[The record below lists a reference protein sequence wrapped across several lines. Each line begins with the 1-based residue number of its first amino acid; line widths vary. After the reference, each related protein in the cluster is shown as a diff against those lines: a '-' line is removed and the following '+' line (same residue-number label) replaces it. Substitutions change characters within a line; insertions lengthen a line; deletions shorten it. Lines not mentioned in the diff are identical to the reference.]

1 MTMMTLPPQTMN
13 VRVGDQFQVTLD
25 ENPSTGFTWSFWMV
39 QPIFAANGDE
49 FRPKS
54 GVRMQVGAG
63 GTRTF
68 KFTAT
73 AQGSGTI
80 TFEQRRGNEVAA
92 KHVVDVNVLAKSG
105 SGMMAPM
112 APLPTMTIPQLPGM
126 PKFQMPQMP
135 GMPSMPPMP
144 GMPMMPSMPQMPVIQ
159 PAAPSSSKPTI
170 QPGAPSS
177 SKPAVQPAPMVHKTV
192 NVAVG
197 EKFVIDIEGNPTTGY
212 NWEFFGPT
220 DLVKMM
226 WSDYHNKAAPAGVM
240 GAGGVF
246 LWEMEAAVPGSAL
259 LTFGYKRAHDKQPV
273 DTYRVQ
279 LNVRRGGNAS
289 PAINQNVNATVGDD
303 FKIMLDSN
311 ATTGYQWEF
320 VGPINVAPNNVVRM
334 TSSEYQNAAAPAG
347 MVGVGGKQIFHFV
360 ATAPGADLISFNYKR
375 SWEKAPVETYTVSV
389 RVSPRR

>member
-1 MTMMTLPPQTMN
+1 MTAMTLPPQTMN

-25 ENPSTGFTWSFWMV
+25 ENPSTGFTWSFYMV
-39 QPIFAANGDE
+39 QPIFATNGDE
-49 FRPKS
+49 FRPKA

-73 AQGSGTI
+73 AVGSGAI

-92 KHVVDVNVLAKSG
+92 KHVVDVNVLAKSS
-105 SGMMAPM
+105 SGQMAPM

-135 GMPSMPPMP
+135 GMPPMPPMP
-144 GMPMMPSMPQMPVIQ
+144 GMPMMPSMPQMPAIQ
-159 PAAPSSSKPTI
+159 PG
-170 QPGAPSS
+170 GAPSS
-177 SKPAVQPAPMVHKTV
+177 SKPAIQPGATPMVQRTV

-197 EKFVIDIEGNPTTGY
+197 EKFTIDIEGNPTTGY

-220 DLVKMM
+220 DLVKIL
-226 WSDYHNKAAPAGVM
+226 YNGYNNYAVPAGM
-240 GAGGVF
+240 TGSGGVF
-246 LWEMEAAVPGSAL
+246 VWEMQAAVPGSAL
-259 LTFGYKRAHDKQPV
+259 LTFGYKRAHDKQPA

-279 LNVRRGGNAS
+279 LNVRGG

-311 ATTGYQWEF
+311 ATTGYQWEY

-334 TSSEYQNAAAPAG
+334 TSSEYQNAAAAPG

>member
-1 MTMMTLPPQTMN
+1 MTGMTLPPQTMN

-73 AQGSGTI
+73 AQGSGAI

-92 KHVVDVNVLAKSG
+92 KHVVDVNVLPKSG

-112 APLPTMTIPQLPGM
+112 AQLPTMTIPSMPGM

-135 GMPSMPPMP
+135 GMPAMPPMP
-144 GMPMMPSMPQMPVIQ
+144 GMPMMPSMPQMP
-159 PAAPSSSKPTI
+159 AI

-177 SKPAVQPAPMVHKTV
+177 SKPAVQPAAPMVQRTV

-197 EKFVIDIEGNPTTGY
+197 EKFTIDIEGNPTTG
-212 NWEFFGPT
+212 
-220 DLVKMM
+220 
-226 WSDYHNKAAPAGVM
+226 DYHNKAAPAGVT

-289 PAINQNVNATVGDD
+289 PVINENVNATVGDD
-303 FKIMLDSN
+303 FKIVLDSN
-311 ATTGYQWEF
+311 ATTGYQWEY

-334 TSSEYQNAAAPAG
+334 TSSEYQTAAAPAG

-360 ATAPGADLISFNYKR
+360 ATAPGADLISFNFKR
-375 SWEKAPVETYTVSV
+375 SWENAPVETYTVSV

>member
-25 ENPSTGFTWSFWMV
+25 ENPSTGFTWSFYMV

-49 FRPKS
+49 FRPKA

-73 AQGSGTI
+73 AVGSGAI
-80 TFEQRRGNEVAA
+80 TFEQRRGNEVAT
-92 KHVVDVNVLAKSG
+92 KHVVDVKVLPKSG
-105 SGMMAPM
+105 NGQMAPM
-112 APLPTMTIPQLPGM
+112 AQLPTMTVPQIPGM
-126 PKFQMPQMP
+126 PKITMPQMP
-135 GMPSMPPMP
+135 GMPPMPPMP
-144 GMPMMPSMPQMPVIQ
+144 GMPMMPSMPQMP
-159 PAAPSSSKPTI
+159 AI

-177 SKPAVQPAPMVHKTV
+177 SKPAVQPAAPMVQRTV

-197 EKFVIDIEGNPTTGY
+197 EKITIDIEGNPTTGY

-226 WSDYHNKAAPAGVM
+226 WSDYHNKAAPAGVT

-246 LWEMEAAVPGSAL
+246 LWEMEAAVPGSAV
-259 LTFGYKRAHDKQPV
+259 LTFGYKRAHDKQPA

-289 PAINQNVNATVGDD
+289 HGINQNLNATVGDD

-311 ATTGYQWEF
+311 ATTGYQWEY
-320 VGPINVAPNNVVRM
+320 VGPINIAPNNVVRM

-389 RVSPRR
+389 RVSPRH